1 MPASFSRRQVLLSC
15 EVAQELLRN
24 AQVLLRQNF
33 YKLGF
38 LEILIIFLKAYI
50 ELVMLR
56 Q

>member
-33 YKLGF
+33 YKLAF
-38 LEILIIFLKAYI
+38 LEMMIILFKPYI